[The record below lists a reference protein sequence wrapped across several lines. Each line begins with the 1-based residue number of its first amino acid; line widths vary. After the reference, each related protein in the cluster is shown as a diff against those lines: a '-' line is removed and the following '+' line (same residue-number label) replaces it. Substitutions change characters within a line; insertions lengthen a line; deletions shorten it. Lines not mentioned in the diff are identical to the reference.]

1 MIFWYYKQDA
11 LKYQDKLP
19 NMENISMKSTIKF
32 ALVIA
37 LFCSTAFAEGEM
49 GTGGRSCPQ
58 NAQTCFAGNPTDMPT
73 DSDKN
78 QKDLEDSFLVFVKD
92 FLTKIF
98 G

>member
-1 MIFWYYKQDA
+1 M
-11 LKYQDKLP
+11 KL
-19 NMENISMKSTIKF
+19 TIKF

-37 LFCSTAFAEGEM
+37 LFCSTAFADGEM

-58 NAQTCFAGNPTDMPT
+58 GQTCLVNNPTNTTIVT
-73 DSDKN
+73 DKD
-78 QKDLEDSFLVFVKD
+78 QKGSEDSFLVIVKD